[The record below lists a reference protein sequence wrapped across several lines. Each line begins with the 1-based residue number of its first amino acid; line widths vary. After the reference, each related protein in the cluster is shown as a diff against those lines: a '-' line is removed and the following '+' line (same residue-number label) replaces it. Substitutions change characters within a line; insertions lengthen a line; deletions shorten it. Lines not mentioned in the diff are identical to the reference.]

1 MRIKSLS
8 LKNIRLFGDK
18 PQTVSFDADKNVV
31 ILLGNNGCGKST
43 ILDAASILL
52 SSYVGSF
59 PGNTAKSFKDS
70 DVHILSDNQVAPIW
84 MFPWTWFW
92 ITERSAKYHGL
103 EKVGAS
109 VLSQM

>member
-84 MFPWTWFW
+84 MFPWTWF
-92 ITERSAKYHGL
+92 
-103 EKVGAS
+103 
-109 VLSQM
+109 

>member
-1 MRIKSLS
+1 MS

-59 PGNTAKSFKDS
+59 PG
-70 DVHILSDNQVAPIW
+70 
-84 MFPWTWFW
+84 
-92 ITERSAKYHGL
+92 KYCKKLQG
-103 EKVGAS
+103 
-109 VLSQM
+109 